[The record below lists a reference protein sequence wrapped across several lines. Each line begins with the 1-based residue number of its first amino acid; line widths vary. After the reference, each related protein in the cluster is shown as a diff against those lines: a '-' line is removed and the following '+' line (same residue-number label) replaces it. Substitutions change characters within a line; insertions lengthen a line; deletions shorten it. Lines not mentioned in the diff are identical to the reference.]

1 MIINHGVRGSIPTPS
16 HKMLGYGGN
25 TPCVEVKTSDY
36 QLIFDCGSGFSK
48 VDFDNDLQTIVF
60 ISHFHHDHIQ
70 GLAFNDYK
78 SASDKKIILT
88 SAHSD
93 KKTTFS
99 NLFNYY
105 KLPYFPVSFLDII
118 NKFEFYEFD
127 QVVDNFKDLNINS
140 IDLNH
145 PGNSKGYSIISDQKK
160 FCYLLDN
167 EFQNNQKSKVI
178 KFCNYSDT
186 VIWDGMYLDS
196 ELIDKRGWGH
206 SSVEQGIEIANSIEV
221 KNFLISHHSPLRE
234 DSDIEI
240 LKKNISTNKVKFAS
254 ENEVIEF

>member
-118 NKFEFYEFD
+118 NKF
-127 QVVDNFKDLNINS
+127 
-140 IDLNH
+140 
-145 PGNSKGYSIISDQKK
+145 
-160 FCYLLDN
+160 
-167 EFQNNQKSKVI
+167 
-178 KFCNYSDT
+178 
-186 VIWDGMYLDS
+186 
-196 ELIDKRGWGH
+196 
-206 SSVEQGIEIANSIEV
+206 
-221 KNFLISHHSPLRE
+221 
-234 DSDIEI
+234 
-240 LKKNISTNKVKFAS
+240 
-254 ENEVIEF
+254 

>member
-25 TPCVEVKTSDY
+25 TLCVEVRTSNY

-48 VDFDNDLQTIVF
+48 VNFDNDLQTIVF

-105 KLPYFPVSFLDII
+105 
-118 NKFEFYEFD
+118 N
-127 QVVDNFKDLNINS
+127 
-140 IDLNH
+140 
-145 PGNSKGYSIISDQKK
+145 
-160 FCYLLDN
+160 
-167 EFQNNQKSKVI
+167 
-178 KFCNYSDT
+178 
-186 VIWDGMYLDS
+186 
-196 ELIDKRGWGH
+196 
-206 SSVEQGIEIANSIEV
+206 
-221 KNFLISHHSPLRE
+221 
-234 DSDIEI
+234 
-240 LKKNISTNKVKFAS
+240 
-254 ENEVIEF
+254 